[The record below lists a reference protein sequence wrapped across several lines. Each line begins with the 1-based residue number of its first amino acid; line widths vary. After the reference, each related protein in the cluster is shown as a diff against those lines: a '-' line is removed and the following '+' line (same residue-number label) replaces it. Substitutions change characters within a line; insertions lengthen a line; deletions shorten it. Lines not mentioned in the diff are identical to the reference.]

1 MILQSKENMA
11 KYNVKYIKSC
21 RKFLDN
27 LEVYNPELYK
37 RFSKMIDDVLENPFK
52 SKFKKLKDSNKDR
65 RNRYG
70 DYRVVYFVEG
80 DTVFVTKI
88 EWRKNV
94 YKNDPG
100 CPKLS
105 KKKLKSI
112 H

>member
-1 MILQSKENMA
+1 M
-11 KYNVKYIKSC
+11 KSC
-21 RKFLDN
+21 RKLLDD
-27 LEVYNPELYK
+27 LELYNPKLYGK
-37 RFSKMIDDVLENPFK
+37 FSEMIDEVLENPFK
-52 SKFKKLKDSNKDR
+52 SKFKKLQYSDKDR

-70 DYRVVYFVEG
+70 DYRVVYFVNK

-94 YKNDPG
+94 YKNSPG